1 LVDVANQRMNPAEE
15 FIEQKQKV
23 ASRKAEGDLE
33 LWHAWNQGGRTPELL
48 DPLLRRYEPL
58 LNRKAV
64 EWRAPNVAPTAFK
77 AELTRHFIQ
86 AAHNF
91 EPDRDVAFNTHV
103 QTRIRKAQR
112 FNSKYQN
119 IGYIP
124 EDQARHIG
132 PLRSAQN
139 ELTDELGRDP
149 THAEIASRM
158 GMPVK
163 KVTTLLGV
171 LRKDVPA
178 SHYETDPAAFSTG
191 READIVRLIQ
201 RRPSEYLTPEEVS
214 VFNHIFGANGARK
227 ITDTT
232 GISSQLGLSQPK
244 VSRLK
249 TSIAN
254 KIKKHL

>member
-1 LVDVANQRMNPAEE
+1 MVDVAKQRMNPAEE
-15 FIEQKQKV
+15 FLEQKHKV

-33 LWHAWNQGGRTPELL
+33 LWHAWHQGGRTPELL

-58 LNRKAV
+58 LNRKV
-64 EWRAPNVAPTAFK
+64 TEWRAPNVAPTAFK
-77 AELTRHFIQ
+77 AELTKQFIQ

-91 EPDRDVAFNTHV
+91 EPERGVAFNTHV

-149 THAEIASRM
+149 THAEIANRM

-201 RRPSEYLTPEEVS
+201 RRPTEYLTAEETA
-214 VFNHIFGANGARK
+214 VFNHIFGTNGARK

-232 GISSQLGLSQPK
+232 GIAAQLGLSQPK

-254 KIKKHL
+254 KVKKHL